1 MLPSVKASLITA
13 FDASFAA
20 VMARLGLDQVAGYV
34 TALSGGPDST
44 ALALLTQ
51 RYANAAGKRH
61 HAVIVDHGVRD
72 GSGNEAERVQTRIRR
87 YGIASDIIQIT
98 EPRPT
103 AGLQE
108 WARTKRHHVLLSA
121 ARQKKAALL
130 FAHHASDQAET
141 VAMRLLKS
149 SGLNGLGGIACRRMQ
164 HGVVVARPVLGWM
177 PDRLKAV
184 CHHLDCDFEIDPSNQ
199 NHQFERVRIRKFLA
213 DFDRQDQA
221 ISDVALS
228 SGQLRR
234 LGAGAARLSG
244 TADIFCN
251 RIIDQAVEWHSAGYA
266 SVTMVD
272 FADLPQS
279 FWVLVMRRLI
289 MAVGGGQYG
298 AARMAL
304 DQLRQRCDDGV
315 SATIGG
321 CHFSPIIASSPRH
334 ASAANYHL
342 FRETGR
348 KVIDM
353 PVAAGQEAVFAG
365 CWLVKSAQ
373 AGTVH
378 AWADTPQIQVDSGTA
393 SYAKP
398 MPDGWHLL
406 PHRARQAIP
415 VLTTL
420 DGGSIYPQVEGYE
433 STQPP
438 VSMTVRFLGLAKR
451 PTFFAD
457 TLIG

>member
-1 MLPSVKASLITA
+1 M
-13 FDASFAA
+13 
-20 VMARLGLDQVAGYV
+20 
-34 TALSGGPDST
+34 
-44 ALALLTQ
+44 
-51 RYANAAGKRH
+51 
-61 HAVIVDHGVRD
+61 
-72 GSGNEAERVQTRIRR
+72 
-87 YGIASDIIQIT
+87 
-98 EPRPT
+98 
-103 AGLQE
+103 
-108 WARTKRHHVLLSA
+108 LLSV

-149 SGLNGLGGIACRRMQ
+149 SGLNGLGGIACHRMQ

-213 DFDRQDQA
+213 DFDRQDRT

-234 LGAGAARLSG
+234 LGAAAARLSG
-244 TADIFCN
+244 AADRVCD
-251 RIIDQAVEWHSAGYA
+251 RIIDQAVEWHPAGYA

-298 AARMAL
+298 AATVAL

-321 CHFSPIIASSPRH
+321 CHFSPIIASSSRH
-334 ASAANYHL
+334 APAASYHL

-348 KVIDM
+348 KVIDVR
-353 PVAAGQEAVFAG
+353 VAAGQEAVFAG
-365 CWLVKSAQ
+365 CWLVKSAK
-373 AGTVH
+373 AGKVL
-378 AWADTPQIQVDSGTA
+378 AWADTPQIQVDSGAA
-393 SYAKP
+393 SYANP

-420 DGGSIYPQVEGYE
+420 DGGSIYPQLEGYKN
-433 STQPP
+433 TQMPA
-438 VSMTVRFLGLAKR
+438 SMAARFLGMVKR
-451 PTFFAD
+451 PTFLAD